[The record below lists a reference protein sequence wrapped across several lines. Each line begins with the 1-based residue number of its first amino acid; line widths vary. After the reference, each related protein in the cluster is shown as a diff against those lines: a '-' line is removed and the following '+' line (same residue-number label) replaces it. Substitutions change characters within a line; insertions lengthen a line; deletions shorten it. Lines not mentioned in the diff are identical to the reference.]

1 MGSRWLLASVGVIF
15 AIAICSSELQN
26 FGQDNGQGAA
36 PWRERRQ
43 TRPTLYIDVMVY
55 LDYAFYHNWIQEAAR
70 SGLTEDSEVET
81 SAKGYIA
88 YIFQGVNHRYSSVTS
103 LPFDLRVNVCNIV
116 IAKTPDD
123 SPWTESVKT
132 SVGGGLREQV
142 NASAVLK
149 KLNEHVS
156 GNYSNLPAHDHLM
169 LITRYDLVGEGKFTA
184 GLAYVDTI
192 CKQDGSSVSVI
203 EDDGGAISEAT
214 AAHELGHSLGALH
227 DGTNNSCNSADL
239 YAMTGSGANPNVTE
253 TDAYKKRNLWIF
265 SNCSLDYFIKTR
277 QRVKSDG
284 LEDCL
289 QNKVPPTNVPAV
301 PQDLPKH
308 PDQQC
313 QHNYNDSS
321 YFCRRSDTRPEDVCL
336 KLSCYNPALT
346 GNKCTVHSADTGT
359 CCSNGMW
366 CQNGLCTGSPSNKC
380 ANLSDTCVFGD
391 QPDTV
396 KFTDGITSGRCG
408 ELHSGYCYNPEFRA
422 KCCQRCRNFR
432 TSISGCEYG
441 DKVLNCQEKYCSFQQ
456 YASDCCLTCSKVN
469 TSACSDDPGTT
480 TLTYGNNKPIT
491 GTCPEILRLPERW
504 NSCYNDEFRDH
515 CCQSC
520 EKLWSNDTGCEY
532 GDKVLN
538 CQEKYCSFQQYASG
552 CCLTCSKVNTSA
564 CSDFPENTRLEYNNK
579 VIQGKCPEI
588 LRLPET
594 WRACYNDEFRR
605 NSCCQSCEKLWSND
619 TDCEFGDRV
628 SGCAAITGPCD
639 EAERAQCC
647 QTCKKFDI
655 FTTTLA
661 PTTKPRV
668 EPPCGTT
675 CGGTELCRNLVLL
688 LVALVLSAFRV
699 LW

>member
-469 TSACSDDPGTT
+469 TSACSD
-480 TLTYGNNKPIT
+480 
-491 GTCPEILRLPERW
+491 
-504 NSCYNDEFRDH
+504 
-515 CCQSC
+515 
-520 EKLWSNDTGCEY
+520 
-532 GDKVLN
+532 
-538 CQEKYCSFQQYASG
+538 
-552 CCLTCSKVNTSA
+552 
-564 CSDFPENTRLEYNNK
+564 FPENTRLEYNNK